1 MLWYLGR
8 YLQDAFDFGPAR
20 LLQSY
25 AVLISVSLYLGFV
38 CSVKLLP
45 KFYNLLPHDRGR
57 EFALAST
64 SEAAKGKPTGAGV
77 VFISFFVLVC
87 LLCVPMSGLELAAVA
102 FTWLTMLSGFLD
114 DRSVTS
120 WGEYLKG
127 ALDLI
132 LSAGFT
138 AIMYFFLAK
147 FSEDGRVCF
156 WFPFVTNPVAIPFW
170 LYMIVGT
177 VLLWT
182 SINTTNCTDG
192 VDGLSSTLILVA
204 LMALGIIFYVIL
216 GHVNIASYLLVP
228 HLKTG
233 AAWGIMTFAMAGTLM
248 GYLWHNAFPSSVL
261 MGDAGSR
268 ALGFFIGACVLATG
282 NPFILIA
289 TSLVIL
295 LNGGTGLIKVA
306 LLRFFKI
313 KIFSNVR
320 FPLHDHVRKNL
331 GWSPTQV
338 LLKFLIVQLLVT
350 IFTLGIFFKIR

>member
-1 MLWYLGR
+1 MLYYLGR
-8 YLQDAFDFGPAR
+8 YLQDTFNFGPAR

-25 AVLISVSLYLGFV
+25 AVLISLALYAGFF
-38 CSVKLLP
+38 CAVKLLP
-45 KFYNLLPHDRGR
+45 KFYNHLPHDRGR

-64 SEAAKGKPTGAGV
+64 SEAAKGKPTGAGI
-77 VFISFFVLVC
+77 VFITIFFLVC
-87 LLCVPMSGLELAAVA
+87 LVCVPMSGLELAAVV
-102 FTWLTMLSGFLD
+102 FTWLTMLTGFLD

-132 LSAGFT
+132 LSAAFT
-138 AIMYFFLAK
+138 AIMYYFLST
-147 FSEDGRVCF
+147 FSEDGKVSF
-156 WFPFVTNPVAIPFW
+156 WLPFVTNPIAIPFW
-170 LYMIVGT
+170 LYVIVGT

-204 LMALGIIFYVIL
+204 LMTLGIIFYVVL
-216 GHVNIASYLLVP
+216 GHVDMASYLLVP

-248 GYLWHNAFPSSVL
+248 GYLWHNAFPSAVL

-295 LNGGTGLIKVA
+295 VNGGTGLIKVA

-313 KIFSNVR
+313 KIFSSVR

-338 LLKFLIVQLLVT
+338 LLKFLIIQLLVT